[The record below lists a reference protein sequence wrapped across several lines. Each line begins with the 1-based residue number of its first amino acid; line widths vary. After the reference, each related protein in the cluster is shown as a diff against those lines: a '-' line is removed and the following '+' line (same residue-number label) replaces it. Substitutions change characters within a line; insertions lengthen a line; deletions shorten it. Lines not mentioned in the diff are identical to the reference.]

1 MNQQEINLP
10 SNRKFGL
17 TFTVIF
23 IILAIYFYFYQNNVL
38 ASIIL
43 TIGILFFPLTFLNES
58 SLLPLNKLW
67 MKFGFLLGKIM
78 SPIII
83 ALIFFGLFTPISI
96 LMFIFGRV
104 ELKLKNKKTKTNWI
118 LREDVIDKNIFFKQQ
133 F

>member
-43 TIGILFFPLTFLNES
+43 TIGILFFLLTFLNES

-96 LMFIFGRV
+96 LMFIFGRD